1 MSEVQSRSAAS
12 RGRGS
17 GRGSRGG
24 GYSTRASTRPSN
36 KPAATNGDSKHDAD
50 SSLPTLDDEGDV
62 GELKQKYGSKIGM
75 IKEMFSDWS
84 DIDILY
90 ALQEADGDENLAVTR
105 IADGVYFIYFAAS
118 LDCPPSPP
126 HVRSS
131 PASLRGHCSPPNSMH
146 SVTDSSCS
154 L

>member
-1 MSEVQSRSAAS
+1 MSEVQSRSSAA

-17 GRGSRGG
+17 GRGGRGG
-24 GYSTRASTRPSN
+24 GSARASTRSSN
-36 KPAATNGDSKHDAD
+36 RSAATNGDAKHDAD

-62 GELKQKYGSKIGM
+62 GELKQKYGSKVGM

-105 IADGVYFIYFAAS
+105 IADGACSFLIRVPMTPGIPPFHTSTSYSHLAAS
-118 LDCPPSPP
+118 I
-126 HVRSS
+126 H
-131 PASLRGHCSPPNSMH
+131 ALR
-146 SVTDSSCS
+146 
-154 L
+154 

>member
-1 MSEVQSRSAAS
+1 MSEVQSRPAPS

-17 GRGSRGG
+17 GRGGRGG
-24 GYSTRASTRPSN
+24 GTTTRASTRPSN
-36 KPAATNGDSKHDAD
+36 RSTATNGDSKHDAD

-62 GELKQKYGSKIGM
+62 GELKQKYGSKVGM

-105 IADGVYFIYFAAS
+105 IADGACYFLIR
-118 LDCPPSPP
+118 PPAFPP
-126 HVRSS
+126 
-131 PASLRGHCSPPNSMH
+131 
-146 SVTDSSCS
+146 
-154 L
+154 

>member
-1 MSEVQSRSAAS
+1 MSEVQSRPAPS

-17 GRGSRGG
+17 GRGGRGG
-24 GYSTRASTRPSN
+24 GTTTRASTRPSN
-36 KPAATNGDSKHDAD
+36 RSTATNGDSKHDAD

-62 GELKQKYGSKIGM
+62 GELKQKYGSKVGM

-105 IADGVYFIYFAAS
+105 IADGACHFLIRAP
-118 LDCPPSPP
+118 CPLYSRPLFPFPFLCAYYLPHSGRSPTL
-126 HVRSS
+126 
-131 PASLRGHCSPPNSMH
+131 PAIRHC
-146 SVTDSSCS
+146 D
-154 L
+154 